1 MYNEPPFFLI
11 VVGLFAGL
19 TCGLAFEAA
28 LKEQVQSWSK
38 IRSSRNLEQMKGF
51 RLLVPFLGICG
62 GVCLFLSAGLAV
74 FTMNMKLAFAVALPI
89 TVASGWLIWS
99 QLIKM
104 MILLEKGGSRAIDLD
119 AM

>member
-1 MYNEPPFFLI
+1 MYYEPPFFLI
-11 VVGLFAGL
+11 VFGLFAGL

-38 IRSSRNLEQMKGF
+38 SRSSRNLEQMKGF
-51 RLLVPFLGICG
+51 RLLVPFLGICC
-62 GVCLFLSAGLAV
+62 GVCIFLAAGLAV
-74 FTMNMKLAFAVALPI
+74 FILNMKIALALALPI

-104 MILLEKGGSRAIDLD
+104 MALLERGGSRAIDLD
-119 AM
+119 VM